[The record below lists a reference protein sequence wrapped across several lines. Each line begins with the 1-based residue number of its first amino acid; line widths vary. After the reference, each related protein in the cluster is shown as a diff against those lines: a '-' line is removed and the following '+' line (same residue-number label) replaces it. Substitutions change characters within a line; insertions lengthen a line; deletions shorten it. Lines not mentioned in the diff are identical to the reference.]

1 MESVDIAVLL
11 TCHNR
16 KEKTIA
22 CLRSLFLSQDDY
34 NNSHD
39 NQLLLN
45 VFLVDDGCTDGT
57 SDEIRRFFLN
67 KMDVISIIN
76 GDGNLY
82 WAGGMRVAWRSSLEM
97 RNDWDFYLLL
107 NDDTTLY
114 DYCFDL
120 LFQTHKFSLEKYGKA
135 GIYSGG
141 TCEGEYPEKVSYGGV
156 KWKNRVLAKSIPLKP
171 MGEPQMCDAA
181 NANILFISNKAFK
194 DLGIFYDGYQHGYAD
209 YEYTMLARK
218 KDIPVLL
225 TSHLAGEC
233 ANDHRGPKN
242 IIMKMSLRERKNYF
256 KSPLHSNK
264 DHLLFFYRNFP
275 LRLPS
280 VIVGRILWLY
290 FPTLYYKIQRV
301 RLDNEKVVNL

>member
-16 KEKTIA
+16 KGKTVA
-22 CLRSLFLSQDDY
+22 CLRSLFMSQDVY
-34 NNSHD
+34 NKSHD
-39 NQLLLN
+39 DQLLLN

-57 SDEIRRFFLN
+57 SDEIRRIFLN
-67 KMDVISIIN
+67 KMDFISIIK

-97 RNDWDFYLLL
+97 REDWNFFLLL
-107 NDDTTLY
+107 NDDTVLY
-114 DYCFDL
+114 DCCFDL
-120 LFQTHKFSLEKYGKA
+120 LFQTHRYSLEKYGMA

-141 TCEGEYPEKVSYGGV
+141 TCEIDNPEKVTYGGV
-156 KWKNRVLAKSIPLKP
+156 KWKNRALAKKISLKP
-171 MGEPQMCDAA
+171 MGAPQMCDAA

-194 DLGIFYDGYQHGYAD
+194 DLGVFYDGYQHGYAD
-209 YEYTMLARK
+209 YEYTMHARK

-225 TSHLAGEC
+225 TSQLVGEC
-233 ANDHRGPKN
+233 ANDHRGPKS
-242 IIMKMSLRERKNYF
+242 IIMKMNLSERKNYF

-280 VIVGRILWLY
+280 VLVGRILWLY
-290 FPTLYYKIQRV
+290 FPSLYYKIQFV
-301 RLDNEKVVNL
+301 RLSSDSMSKI